1 MLPNTT
7 EIDTYVALKC
17 KYSSSIDRKDE
28 ESREFFKFLGKL
40 HFDNFFINQR
50 PSYKDMPWNDK
61 NENPTSQ

>member
-50 PSYKDMPWNDK
+50 
-61 NENPTSQ
+61 

>member
-1 MLPNTT
+1 MLPKI
-7 EIDTYVALKC
+7 EKDTYITLKC
-17 KYSSSIDRKDE
+17 KYWSSIDRKDE